1 MDSQRDS
8 RFNAFLGDK
17 VQQYSFAKKL
27 MDFCL
32 DYSYK
37 TDWEHFA
44 KNGHFQIKLYSPFR
58 RSEIHFKENY
68 ARIWMP
74 IRTNAKLEDGIEI
87 IKEVLGD
94 DAELGIQDGETM
106 RALHPV
112 IDTDEKCE
120 ALIKWL
126 SHQQN
131 QIPSSSNV
139 KTASELFKL
148 VKENDVLNAIHAF
161 EHGLVHE
168 FGPSTQYDLIHQG
181 KSYPPKAILGI
192 ACRTVIGGRLLKSEE
207 FSGGEESICFRTL
220 RREGFRIQ
228 PKGKINEV
236 EQDLSVTPN
245 IFCMLMVH
253 FFLEQREVMAR
264 ESETENEPPLYF
276 PDDAKKYL
284 EFKKVKVYGE
294 DIESLQANEI
304 VPMIE
309 ELAGEIFPYFSFM
322 SRIAPEL
329 SKFSKSILFPLDKPE
344 QYVEA
349 YRIGW
354 LGFLSILDSENFD
367 TDHYHC
373 LASLLRH
380 LADTGTEDLSE
391 QSSYFIN
398 LIKSSMRGSAKNL
411 LVDDSFPSNYF
422 TSNKI
427 LDRTIKF
434 LPRGSNSTVHDPACG
449 LGGFLM
455 KAFDRIYSKDKSKEF
470 SINTI
475 TGADIDPICV
485 NLAKVFYMCK
495 VFFTDTECLGLEEMI
510 NFLGEVAPNIV
521 QQDSLSGKVGIFPET
536 KNDFIYCN
544 PPFDDLIEGSQES
557 IYNHHGFIKI
567 AEEFVEKGGQAVLL
581 LPHSFLVSQRD
592 HHCRMGLIK
601 KYVIRRLYEYI
612 FSVDENDRKIVLAL
626 NAPQTRRVNQL
637 SVRSLENN
645 RTIKKFEVSY
655 SLLGESENYSLSIDE
670 LERNQIKKRSTV
682 ELSLSSLGELI
693 DEKIS
698 KIEHDIDSIAKGM
711 HQLRMYNKA
720 QKSLS
725 DGDCITC
732 NLGSILSSIY
742 TSHFDSQFE
751 NQPHCFFP
759 FDERRRT
766 FILQRHSSKSNHLE
780 KKTRGLA
787 QAGLIIYPDP
797 SKLDPNYIDLW
808 IRFSGIIG
816 RYSID
821 MRGEERIINP
831 FNFSLARRRE
841 RIIEDWFQELK
852 VKFHEQT
859 IFLPPIPLQRDL
871 VGILSNNSLVKYL
884 IGQRRY
890 SPVSRAKIP
899 RQDPISLLFR
909 FDGFT

>member
-8 RFNAFLGDK
+8 RFNAFLEDK

-27 MDFCL
+27 MEFCL
-32 DYSYK
+32 DYSSR
-37 TDWEHFA
+37 TDWEYFA
-44 KNGHFQIKLYSPFR
+44 KNEHFLINVNAPFQ
-58 RSEIHFKENY
+58 RSKIHFKKKY

-74 IRTNAKLEDGIEI
+74 IQKNFRLKFGIGL
-87 IKEVLGD
+87 IKGVLGD
-94 DAELGIQDGETM
+94 DAELGIQDGATM

-131 QIPSSSNV
+131 QISSSSNV
-139 KTASELFKL
+139 KTASDLFKL
-148 VKENDVLNAIHAF
+148 VKEDDVLNAINAF
-161 EHGLVHE
+161 ENGLIHE

-181 KSYPPKAILGI
+181 KPYPPKAILGI
-192 ACRTVIGGRLLKSEE
+192 ACRTVSGGRLLKPEE
-207 FSGGEESICFRTL
+207 FSGGEDSACFKTL
-220 RREGFRIQ
+220 RGEGFTIQ

-236 EQDLSVTPN
+236 EQDLSVAPN

-253 FFLEQREVMAR
+253 FFIQNR
-264 ESETENEPPLYF
+264 ESMISDLPMDGNSNIYF
-276 PDDAKKYL
+276 PDDAQKYL
-284 EFKKVKVYGE
+284 EFKKVKIYDV
-294 DIESLQANEI
+294 DVESLQANEI

-329 SKFSKSILFPLDKPE
+329 SKFSKSILFSLDKPE
-344 QYVEA
+344 QFVEA
-349 YRIGW
+349 YKIGW

-367 TDHYHC
+367 TNHYHC

-380 LADTGTEDLSE
+380 LADTGTEDSSE

-398 LIKSSMRGSAKNL
+398 LIKSTMSGSTKNL

-427 LDRTIKF
+427 LDQTIKF
-434 LPRGSNSTVHDPACG
+434 LPRRSNLTVYDPACG

-455 KAFDRIYSKDKSKEF
+455 KAFDRIYSKEKNKDF
-470 SINTI
+470 SINAI
-475 TGADIDPICV
+475 TGADIDPMCV

-495 VFFTDTECLGLEEMI
+495 VFFTHTECMGVEGMVK
-510 NFLGEVAPNIV
+510 FLGEVAPNIV
-521 QQDSLSGKVGIFPET
+521 QQDSLSGKVGIFPES

-544 PPFDDLIEGSQES
+544 PPFDELIEGGQES
-557 IYNHHGFIKI
+557 SYNHHGFIKI

-612 FSVDENDRKIVLAL
+612 FSTDENDRKIVLAL
-626 NAPQTRRVNQL
+626 NAPQSRRVNKL

-645 RTIKKFEVSY
+645 KIIKKFEVSY

-670 LERNQIKKRSTV
+670 LERNQIKKPSTE
-682 ELSLSSLGELI
+682 ELSPSSLGELI

-742 TSHFDSQFE
+742 TSRFDSQFE

-766 FILQRHSSKSNHLE
+766 FILQRHYSKSNHLE
-780 KKTRGLA
+780 KKSRGLA
-787 QAGLIIYPDP
+787 RAGLIIYPDP

-821 MRGEERIINP
+821 MRGEQRIIP
-831 FNFSLARRRE
+831 FNFSLAGRRE
-841 RIIEDWFQELK
+841 RIIEDRFQELK

-871 VGILSNNSLVKYL
+871 VGFLSNNSLLKYL
-884 IGQRRY
+884 IDQRKY

-899 RQDPISLLFR
+899 RQDLISLLFR

>member
-1 MDSQRDS
+1 MKQTIQRI
-8 RFNAFLGDK
+8 AEL
-17 VQQYSFAKKL
+17 QLQYSRDASAAMKERGKLIKKTL
-27 MDFCL
+27 PKELQEVADFSNEQSK
-32 DYSYK
+32 DYKFLISGRDGVGGHALIPFVKFSTKHNSKRKCKY
-37 TDWEHFA
+37 DVSIFFS
-44 KNGHFQIKLYSPFR
+44 KNGEKVYVAIGTTTVSS
-58 RSEIHFKENY
+58 RSEMKNEVQFARKLLFNDDQYYSSQFKD
-68 ARIWMP
+68 RI
-74 IRTNAKLEDGIEI
+74 NLGSKLGG
-87 IKEVLGD
+87 V
-94 DAELGIQDGETM
+94 Q
-106 RALHPV
+106 LH
-112 IDTDEKCE
+112 E
-120 ALIKWL
+120 ASTIAAQEF
-126 SHQQN
+126 S
-131 QIPSSSNV
+131 
-139 KTASELFKL
+139 
-148 VKENDVLNAIHAF
+148 VLNFNEGKFIGSIASALECMKILIDHLEEDSSPRKQIH
-161 EHGLVHE
+161 E
-168 FGPSTQYDLIHQG
+168 
-181 KSYPPKAILGI
+181 
-192 ACRTVIGGRLLKSEE
+192 IG
-207 FSGGEESICFRTL
+207 
-220 RREGFRIQ
+220 
-228 PKGKINEV
+228 
-236 EQDLSVTPN
+236 QDLSVAPN

-253 FFLEQREVMAR
+253 FFIQNR
-264 ESETENEPPLYF
+264 ESMISDLLMDGNSNTYF

-294 DIESLQANEI
+294 DVESLEAEEI

-309 ELAGEIFPYFSFM
+309 ELVGEIFPYFSFM

-434 LPRGSNSTVHDPACG
+434 LSRGSNSTVHDPACG

-475 TGADIDPICV
+475 TGADIDPMCV

-495 VFFTDTECLGLEEMI
+495 VFFTDTECMGLEEMI

-521 QQDSLSGKVGIFPET
+521 QQDSLSGKVGIFPES

-557 IYNHHGFIKI
+557 SYNHHGFIKI

-626 NAPQTRRVNQL
+626 DAPQSRRVNKL
-637 SVRSLENN
+637 SVRSIENN
-645 RTIKKFEVSY
+645 KTIKKFEVSY

-670 LERNQIKKRSTV
+670 LERNQIKKPSTE
-682 ELSLSSLGELI
+682 ELSPSSLGELI

-711 HQLRMYNKA
+711 HQLRIYNKA

-780 KKTRGLA
+780 KKSRRLA
-787 QAGLIIYPDP
+787 GSGLIIYPDP

-821 MRGEERIINP
+821 MRGEERINP
-831 FNFSLARRRE
+831 YIFSLAGGKE
-841 RIIEDWFQELK
+841 RIIEDRFQKLK
-852 VKFHEQT
+852 VKLHEQT

-871 VGILSNNSLVKYL
+871 VGILSNNSLLQYL
-884 IGQRRY
+884 IDQRKY

-899 RQDPISLLFR
+899 RQDLISLLFR